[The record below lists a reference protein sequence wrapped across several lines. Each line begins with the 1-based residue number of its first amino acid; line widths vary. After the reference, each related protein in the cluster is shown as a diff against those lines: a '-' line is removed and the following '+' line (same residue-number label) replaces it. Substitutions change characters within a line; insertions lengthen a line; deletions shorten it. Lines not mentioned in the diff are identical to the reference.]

1 MLKLGPEYNEKRLF
15 SRMKIDAPVDYTIP
29 GDSTLYRGHCMNLSH
44 SGIQFNT
51 ANMLSEGKSIEVI
64 MDTKSDKFK
73 PMKATVKILR
83 VEPDDS
89 GDRQYKVAGRILEF
103 K

>member
-15 SRMKIDAPVDYTIP
+15 CRMKIDAAVDYTIP
-29 GDSTLYRGHCMNLSH
+29 GDSTLYKGYCRNLSH
-44 SGIQFNT
+44 SGILFNT
-51 ANMLSEGKSIEVI
+51 ANILSEGKSIEVLI
-64 MDTKSDKFK
+64 DTKSDKFK
-73 PMKATVKILR
+73 PMKATVEILR

-89 GDRQYKVAGRILEF
+89 GDHRYRVAGRILEF